1 MSRRCRALSALF
13 IGLLAAAEAF
23 ATSLDVKAT
32 GAKTFY
38 VDGRAGNNQISVFS
52 ESTLEDFTSICNK
65 VRGKYKLDPQNLE
78 AFTDRFYFRWKDLD
92 TGIPLR
98 NEQMLSQDWMDADR
112 YPEVL
117 IEIGKVED
125 VKKVSE
131 KEAEMVMVGTCTMH
145 GVTRPVR
152 IPVKLAYLDQSPE
165 TMKRIRR
172 GPDAP
177 VAVEFEVKLADYGIV
192 GPKGSN
198 MIGLKVSDV
207 QKVKFTVLGSTSKPP
222 EELKADTRGLATQP
236 AGGGDRPGP
245 GGVVRPP
252 PPRPRGN

>member
-1 MSRRCRALSALF
+1 MSRRCRALSTLF
-13 IGLLAAAEAF
+13 IGLLAAAQAF

-38 VDGRAGNNQISVFS
+38 IDGRAGNNQISVFS
-52 ESTLEDFTSICNK
+52 ESTLEDFTSICNR
-65 VRGKYKLDPQNLE
+65 VRGECKLDPKNLE
-78 AFTDRFYFRWKDLD
+78 TFIDHFSFRWKDLD

-98 NEQMLSQDWMDADR
+98 NEQMLSADWMDAEH
-112 YPEVL
+112 YPEVVV
-117 IEIGKVED
+117 EIRKVED
-125 VKKVSE
+125 VKKTGE
-131 KEAEMVMVGTCTMH
+131 NTADMVMVGTCTMH

-165 TMKRIRR
+165 TMKRIAGDLMRVR
-172 GPDAP
+172 GAFD
-177 VAVEFEVKLADYGIV
+177 VKLSDYGIM

-198 MIGLKVSDV
+198 MVGLKVSDV

-222 EELKADTRGLATQP
+222 EELKADTRGLASQP
-236 AGGGDRPGP
+236 AGGGGRPGP

-252 PPRPRGN
+252 PPRPKGN